1 MSLSSSADKFPSLLP
16 FCESCFQSYHDNH
29 GNWLQVFSSAVDLI
43 NCFFLPHFMRNL
55 NYYNGYSTSTVVDT
69 SMSLIQKVMWHP
81 HSDQYLTLL
90 FSHDDLWLHC
100 ALCLYFGITTQ
111 EYPSKTRETEYVAF
125 CFGSNWDWMRLTIFI
140 IDKLG
145 NISLYVL

>member
-1 MSLSSSADKFPSLLP
+1 
-16 FCESCFQSYHDNH
+16 
-29 GNWLQVFSSAVDLI
+29 
-43 NCFFLPHFMRNL
+43 MRNL

-100 ALCLYFGITTQ
+100 VYILELQHKNILQKHVKLNMLLFVLVVIGI
-111 EYPSKTRETEYVAF
+111 
-125 CFGSNWDWMRLTIFI
+125 G
-140 IDKLG
+140 
-145 NISLYVL
+145 